1 MVLSVE
7 TNVVAGRSV
16 VDPAFFLSARRYA
29 TAGTSYGPVS
39 ICLSVSL
46 FVSDCLSK
54 VGVLSKRMDGSIW
67 FLARRLLAI
76 SPTLRKFRYVQ
87 K

>member
-29 TAGTSYGPVS
+29 SAGTSYGPVS
-39 ICLSVSL
+39 ICLSV
-46 FVSDCLSK
+46 CLS
-54 VGVLSKRMDGSIW
+54 VCV
-67 FLARRLLAI
+67 
-76 SPTLRKFRYVQ
+76 
-87 K
+87 